1 MQDFEG
7 YFTLDGSVG
16 LYSESDNDIYHS
28 VYGALSEAYDK
39 FISPANLENY
49 FENNNKIEILD
60 ICYGIGYNT
69 KSFLNYFLKNI
80 SQKKNKKI
88 KTYTE
93 GIEPIYTDNIAMSK
107 NFDFKNQKSKEYN
120 KCNYEIYSNN
130 ILSID
135 SNKNSE
141 NSNNTKNISIQKNKT
156 YKKNTKQENYSI
168 FIKAIDMN
176 STLVKLS
183 PFIKIRNRVNKH
195 LKIPTGIE
203 KVDELLSK
211 KINYKNIKSYKL
223 LEEVNMILVIKL
235 IDKFKDEIFSEDVI
249 KILSNNET
257 SKFFDKNL
265 VNFAKFY
272 LNKRYNLSSNGNKST
287 FLHNIYYQ
295 YISKS
300 YKNTL
305 KVLEDNGINI
315 EFECTDARKACNDN
329 YERYDYIFLDAFSP
343 TKTPS
348 LWSDEF
354 LKLLYN
360 HIKYNGLL
368 LTYSKSAS
376 IRHAMLN
383 SNFEVGKI
391 YNREEKKFIGTIASK
406 NQNKIIYKL
415 NKYELGL
422 INTLAGVTYKD
433 KNLTLTNAEIIK
445 NRKLELENSTLQ
457 SSTNFIK
464 NFKGDKYEL

>member
-16 LYSESDNDIYHS
+16 LYSESDSDIYHS

-39 FISPANLENY
+39 FIAPANLEKY
-49 FENNNKIEILD
+49 FKNNNKVEVLD
-60 ICYGIGYNT
+60 VCYGIGYNT
-69 KSFLNYFLKNI
+69 KSFLNYFFKNF
-80 SQKKNKKI
+80 SQKNFKKRKTLTTDIDAIDTNNIERDKN
-88 KTYTE
+88 YSFCE
-93 GIEPIYTDNIAMSK
+93 K
-107 NFDFKNQKSKEYN
+107 NNPNQKE
-120 KCNYEIYSNN
+120 CNDEIYSNN
-130 ILSID
+130 ISEK
-135 SNKNSE
+135 KNSKFNKFYVNE
-141 NSNNTKNISIQKNKT
+141 RPNMHASKSDDKNSYNK
-156 YKKNTKQENYSI
+156 NYSI
-168 FIKAIDMN
+168 FIRAIDIN
-176 STLVKLS
+176 STLMKLS
-183 PFIKIRNRVNKH
+183 PFVKTSCRLPKFSTY
-195 LKIPTGIE
+195 KTGIE
-203 KVDELLSK
+203 KVDSLLSK
-211 KINYKNIKSYKL
+211 TKKIKIEKTHKL
-223 LEEVNMILVIKL
+223 LKEVNMILIIKL
-235 IDKFKDEIFSEDVI
+235 IDQFKEDIFSEDVVR
-249 KILSNNET
+249 ILSSHET